1 MEKDFDG
8 VSLLRSIR
16 ILLLILI
23 TLLAL
28 FVFLPIIE
36 NIWASIQT

>member
-36 NIWASIQT
+36 NI